1 MHRFLALLASAM
13 FLASFAGAQ
22 QKHSSHT
29 AAPGSHAATQSSRS
43 AEETKLPSEET
54 VNAFMHE
61 MFGYDSTL
69 TWRVVDI
76 RPSEAAGLAEVTVAA
91 SSPKGQDTTVFY
103 VTADGKHAVV
113 GQIIPFGAHPFAADL
128 QKLKEG
134 VNGPSRGPAD
144 APVTL
149 VEFSDLQ
156 CPHCKAEEPTV
167 DKLLED
173 DKNVRL
179 VFQNFPLPMH
189 DWAMKAA
196 EYADCVGRSSTDA
209 FWKFVESVY
218 NAQSDITSANADEK
232 LTALADQSGV
242 KGSEIAEC
250 AAKPETTTRVQHSID
265 LGKALN
271 VTGTPTAFINGRQ
284 MNIGGMPEQVLKQFV
299 DFYASQA
306 GQK

>member
-1 MHRFLALLASAM
+1 MHRFFALLASAV
-13 FLASFAGAQ
+13 FIASFAGAQ
-22 QKHSSHT
+22 QKHSSH
-29 AAPGSHAATQSSRS
+29 AAPGAAQSSHT

-76 RPSEAAGLAEVTVAA
+76 KPAEAAGLAEVTVAA

-103 VTADGKHAVV
+103 VTADGAHAVV

-128 QKLKEG
+128 HKLKEG
-134 VNGPSRGPAD
+134 INGPSRGPAN

-173 DKNVRL
+173 DKDVRL

-196 EYADCVGRSSTDA
+196 EYSDCVGRSSNDA
-209 FWKFVESVY
+209 FWKFIEAVY
-218 NAQSDITSANADEK
+218 NAQADITTANADEK

-242 KGSEIAEC
+242 KGSDIAEC
-250 AAKPETTTRVQHSID
+250 AAKPETTTRVQHSLD
-265 LGKALN
+265 LGKALG

-284 MNIGGMPEQVLKQFV
+284 MNIGGMPEELLKQFV

-306 GQK
+306 GPK